1 MYDLDAIG
9 MEVIGGASLTG
20 GLVSILGTVWA
31 R

>member
-1 MYDLDAIG
+1 MYDLDAIA
-9 MEVIGGASLTG
+9 MAVIGGVSLTG